1 MQNSYHLGRQP
12 ILNRQQELV
21 AYELLFRN
29 SSQRNEAIVP
39 DDFLATLDVIQHAFS
54 TLGTSSVLGDKLG
67 FINVNA
73 DLLLSDVLE
82 LLPPQQV
89 VLEILET
96 VEITPLIVERCL
108 ALKKKGFKL
117 ALDDVI
123 HLDDAQRSLLPH
135 ISFVKL
141 EVLGMEKAQMNV
153 LINELRAYPLQI
165 LAEKVDNPDQH
176 LLCMKLGFDLFQGY
190 YFAKPTIL
198 SGSKPQPSQMALLRL
213 LGLINSNADNSDIE
227 IAFKHSPDLTINLLK
242 LVNSVGSNSPKKIDS
257 IAAAITVLGRR
268 QMGRWI
274 HLLAYVQQS
283 GKPIGSNPLVQT
295 AAIRGKFMELLSL
308 KQNPRDQ
315 SLADQAFMVG
325 MFSLID
331 VFFNAPLQ
339 ELLEPLNL
347 ADSVK
352 DALMGEKNALGI
364 LLSQALL
371 AEDRNPINNT
381 NPPCDFEALL
391 AAMSWANELG

>member
-29 SSQRNEAIVP
+29 SNQRNEAVVP

-54 TLGTSSVLGDKLG
+54 TLGASSVLGDKLG
-67 FINVNA
+67 FINVSA
-73 DLLLSDVLE
+73 DLLMSDVLE

-96 VEITPLIVERCL
+96 VEITPAIIERCL

-117 ALDDVI
+117 ALDDII
-123 HLDDAQRSLLPH
+123 HLDDTQRTLLPH
-135 ISFVKL
+135 LSFAKL
-141 EVLGMEKAQMNV
+141 EVMGMESAQMSA
-153 LINELRAYPLQI
+153 LIKELRPYPLQI

-176 LLCMKLGFDLFQGY
+176 QLCMKLGFDLFQGY

-213 LGLINSNADNSDIE
+213 LGLINSNADNHDIE
-227 IAFKHSPDLTINLLK
+227 LSFKHSPDLTINLLK
-242 LVNSVGSNSPKKIDS
+242 LVNSVGSGTPKKIDS
-257 IAAAITVLGRR
+257 LAAAITVLGRR
-268 QMGRWI
+268 QLGRWI

-283 GKPIGSNPLVQT
+283 GKNIGNNPLVQT
-295 AAIRGKFMELLSL
+295 AAIRGKFMELLAL
-308 KQNPRDQ
+308 KKKPRDQ
-315 SLADQAFMVG
+315 SFADQAFMVG

-331 VFFNAPLQ
+331 VLFNAPLQ
-339 ELLEPLNL
+339 ELIEPLNL
-347 ADSVK
+347 NDDVR
-352 DALMGEKNALGI
+352 DALRGKANALGE
-364 LLSQALL
+364 LLNQALL
-371 AEDRNPINNT
+371 AEDNNPQINNEI
-381 NPPCDFEALL
+381 PSDLDALL
-391 AAMSWANELG
+391 SAMSWANELG

>member
-29 SSQRNEAIVP
+29 SSQRNEAIVS

-54 TLGTSSVLGDKLG
+54 TLGASSVLGDKLG

-96 VEITPLIVERCL
+96 VEITPLIVDRCL

-123 HLDDAQRSLLPH
+123 QLDDTQRSLLPH
-135 ISFVKL
+135 TSFVKL
-141 EVLGMEKAQMNV
+141 EVLGMNKSQMNA
-153 LINELRAYPLQI
+153 LIRELRAYPLQI
-165 LAEKVDNPDQH
+165 LAEKVDNPAQH

-198 SGSKPQPSQMALLRL
+198 SGSKPQPSQLALLHL

-227 IAFKHSPDLTINLLK
+227 MAFKHSPDLTINLLK

-283 GKPIGSNPLVQT
+283 GKSIRSNPLVQT

-308 KQNPRDQ
+308 KQSPRDQ

-331 VFFNAPLQ
+331 VFFSAPLQ

-347 ADSVK
+347 ADNVK
-352 DALMGEKNALGI
+352 DALLGEKNALGL
-364 LLSQALL
+364 LLSQVLL
-371 AEDRNPINNT
+371 AEDRNPISNS

>member
-54 TLGTSSVLGDKLG
+54 TLGASSVLGDKLG
-67 FINVNA
+67 FINVSA
-73 DLLLSDVLE
+73 DLLMSDVLE

-89 VLEILET
+89 VLEVLET
-96 VEITPLIVERCL
+96 VEITPAIIERCL

-117 ALDDVI
+117 ALDDII
-123 HLDDAQRSLLPH
+123 HLDDTQRALLPH
-135 ISFVKL
+135 LSFAKL
-141 EVLGMEKAQMNV
+141 EVMGMESAQMST
-153 LINELRAYPLQI
+153 LIKELRPYPLQI

-176 LLCMKLGFDLFQGY
+176 QLCMKLGFDLFQGY

-213 LGLINSNADNSDIE
+213 LGLINSNADNHDIE
-227 IAFKHSPDLTINLLK
+227 LSFKHSPDLTINLLK
-242 LVNSVGSNSPKKIDS
+242 LVNSVGSGTPKKIDS
-257 IAAAITVLGRR
+257 LAAAITVLGRR
-268 QMGRWI
+268 QLGRWI

-283 GKPIGSNPLVQT
+283 GKNIGNNPLVQT
-295 AAIRGKFMELLSL
+295 AAIRGKFMELLAL
-308 KQNPRDQ
+308 KKKPRDQ
-315 SLADQAFMVG
+315 SFADQAFMVG

-331 VFFNAPLQ
+331 VLFNAPLQ
-339 ELLEPLNL
+339 ELIEPLNL
-347 ADSVK
+347 NDDVR
-352 DALMGEKNALGI
+352 DALTGHNNSLGE
-364 LLSQALL
+364 LLNQALQ
-371 AEDRNPINNT
+371 AEDNNPQINNS
-381 NPPCDFEALL
+381 PPCDFDSLL
-391 AAMSWANELG
+391 SAMSWANELG

>member
-54 TLGTSSVLGDKLG
+54 TLGASSVLGDKLG
-67 FINVNA
+67 FINVSA
-73 DLLLSDVLE
+73 DLLMSDVLE

-96 VEITPLIVERCL
+96 VEITPTIIERCL

-117 ALDDVI
+117 ALDDII
-123 HLDDAQRSLLPH
+123 HLDDTQRTLLPH
-135 ISFVKL
+135 LSFAKL
-141 EVLGMEKAQMNV
+141 EVMGMESAQMSA
-153 LINELRAYPLQI
+153 LIKELRPYPLQI

-176 LLCMKLGFDLFQGY
+176 QLCMKLGFDLFQGY

-213 LGLINSNADNSDIE
+213 LGLINSNADNHDIE
-227 IAFKHSPDLTINLLK
+227 LSFKHSPDLTINLLK
-242 LVNSVGSNSPKKIDS
+242 LVNSVGSGTPKKIDS
-257 IAAAITVLGRR
+257 LAAAITVLGRR
-268 QMGRWI
+268 QLGRWI

-283 GKPIGSNPLVQT
+283 GKNIGNNPLVQT
-295 AAIRGKFMELLSL
+295 AAIRGKFMELLAL
-308 KQNPRDQ
+308 KKKPRDQ
-315 SLADQAFMVG
+315 SFADQAFMVG

-331 VFFNAPLQ
+331 VLFNAPLQ
-339 ELLEPLNL
+339 ELIEPLNL
-347 ADSVK
+347 NDDVR
-352 DALMGEKNALGI
+352 DALTGKANALGE
-364 LLSQALL
+364 LLNQALL
-371 AEDRNPINNT
+371 AEDNNPLISKEM
-381 NPPCDFEALL
+381 PSDLDALL
-391 AAMSWANELG
+391 SAMSWANELG

>member
-29 SSQRNEAIVP
+29 SSHRNEAIVP

-54 TLGTSSVLGDKLG
+54 TLGASSVLGDKLG
-67 FINVNA
+67 FINVSA
-73 DLLLSDVLE
+73 DLLMSDVLE

-96 VEITPLIVERCL
+96 VEITPTIIERCL

-117 ALDDVI
+117 ALDDII
-123 HLDDAQRSLLPH
+123 HLDDTQKALLPH
-135 ISFVKL
+135 LSFAKL
-141 EVLGMEKAQMNV
+141 EVMDMQAAQMSA
-153 LINELRAYPLQI
+153 LIKELRPYPLQI

-176 LLCMKLGFDLFQGY
+176 QLCMQLGFDLFQGY

-213 LGLINSNADNSDIE
+213 LGLINSNADNHDIE
-227 IAFKHSPDLTINLLK
+227 LSFKHSPDLTINLLK
-242 LVNSVGSNSPKKIDS
+242 LVNSVGSGTPKKIDS
-257 IAAAITVLGRR
+257 LAAAITVLGRR
-268 QMGRWI
+268 QLGRWI

-283 GKPIGSNPLVQT
+283 GKNIGSNPLVQT
-295 AAIRGKFMELLSL
+295 AAIRGKFMELLAL
-308 KQNPRDQ
+308 KKKPRDQ
-315 SLADQAFMVG
+315 SFADQAFMVG

-331 VFFNAPLQ
+331 VLFNAPLQ
-339 ELLEPLNL
+339 ELIEPLNL
-347 ADSVK
+347 NDDVR
-352 DALMGEKNALGI
+352 DALTGRNNALGE
-364 LLSQALL
+364 LLNQALL
-371 AEDRNPINNT
+371 AEDNDPQLSHEI
-381 NPPCDFEALL
+381 PSDFDALL
-391 AAMSWANELG
+391 SAMSWANELG